1 MNEYNDAVATQAV
14 TLENGCKVLDE
25 LQDGSTEL
33 VNVLD
38 SLDVMCDFKYE
49 EVKGLIAE
57 AQCTFGAE
65 RAVLA
70 ERMTKANTE
79 LAMLIGLRRK
89 ADVFG
94 KEILAAMETVQ
105 K

>member
-33 VNVLD
+33 MNVLD

-57 AQCTFGAE
+57 AQCTL
-65 RAVLA
+65 VLNA
-70 ERMTKANTE
+70 LSWQN
-79 LAMLIGLRRK
+79 
-89 ADVFG
+89 V
-94 KEILAAMETVQ
+94 
-105 K
+105 

>member
-1 MNEYNDAVATQAV
+1 
-14 TLENGCKVLDE
+14 
-25 LQDGSTEL
+25 
-33 VNVLD
+33 
-38 SLDVMCDFKYE
+38 
-49 EVKGLIAE
+49 
-57 AQCTFGAE
+57 
-65 RAVLA
+65 
-70 ERMTKANTE
+70 MTKANTE

>member
-65 RAVLA
+65 RA
-70 ERMTKANTE
+70 E
-79 LAMLIGLRRK
+79 LAVAVRH
-89 ADVFG
+89 
-94 KEILAAMETVQ
+94 
-105 K
+105 

>member
-1 MNEYNDAVATQAV
+1 MNNYNDAVANQAV

-25 LQDGSTEL
+25 LQNGSTEL
-33 VNVLD
+33 MDVLD

-57 AQCTFGAE
+57 AQCTFGDARAE
-65 RAVLA
+65 LA

-94 KEILAAMETVQ
+94 KEILAAMEAVQ